1 MRDIE
6 NPADSLITRKLI
18 AGVTGDHLTKKT
30 ERPDATRDVEIPV
43 RLRKRTFTSREHSGN
58 VPMKRSKV
66 TTRASSTRD
75 RQKVNLMSSNE

>member
-43 RLRKRTFTSREHSGN
+43 RLRKRTFTSRENSEN
-58 VPMKRSKV
+58 IPVKRSKA
-66 TTRASSTRD
+66 TTRSSSTRD
-75 RQKVNLMSSNE
+75 RKKVKLVSSNE